1 MYLLIIGITI
11 MTFIFMLIKFNII
24 SENKPNLI
32 EFNEFNNTN
41 KINMFK
47 KINNKD
53 NIQNKVCEVSTDT
66 INSTDTVNST
76 DTTST
81 TSTASTASTTNTTNT
96 NNINETYVKEEK
108 KYYKKSKKYPK
119 CLEFEK
125 GLIEKI
131 NKILDN
137 NDVKTKQIA
146 DKLDNIYKVKIS
158 KQDLNKGVLK
168 WMLCRNLIKYNKENF
183 TYSKN

>member
-1 MYLLIIGITI
+1 MYLLISGITI
-11 MTFIFMLIKFNII
+11 MIIIIMFIKFNII

-41 KINMFK
+41 KINIFK
-47 KINNKD
+47 KINKED
-53 NIQNKVCEVSTDT
+53 DTQNKVDELS
-66 INSTDTVNST
+66 
-76 DTTST
+76 
-81 TSTASTASTTNTTNT
+81 TNT
-96 NNINETYVKEEK
+96 NNTDNTDNTNNTNNTNNTDITYIDDIDNKTITQEKK
-108 KYYKKSKKYPK
+108 KYYKKAHKYPK

-125 GLIEKI
+125 SLIDKV
-131 NKILDN
+131 NKILDS
-137 NDVKTKQIA
+137 NDVKAKQIA

-168 WMLCRNLIKYNKENF
+168 WMLCRNLLKYNKENF